1 MTPINV
7 LNNEIRIQHT
17 FPHQVNR
24 CSNIG
29 KAHRVPQPR
38 IQGSEGFG
46 LADESKESC
55 LQSC

>member
-55 LQSC
+55 